1 MVVSASDLSALF
13 VTRFDALGK
22 AMQRAER
29 APAQR
34 PVHKTRVEA
43 RRLRSLLGT
52 LKPLMR
58 RDYLERACR
67 DLRNLAL
74 ELSELRQANVRRTW
88 LDRLACESG
97 ALERAAHR
105 HLLAAMDRSRTEA
118 RRRYLAHTRTLAYRE
133 RYERLASTLTDPQL
147 VQARGDLEP
156 VVRIRLRKRWKRL
169 QCALRALPDDTRGLH
184 ELRLAAKHV
193 RYASEGLAPLL
204 GLDLRHELQRLKQL
218 QDCLGGHR
226 DAADALE
233 WLDRLD
239 EPAGLGLLG
248 GLRAP
253 IQRSMSR
260 RIRELARLVEKF
272 PMPDQAAQ
280 A

>member
-1 MVVSASDLSALF
+1 MVVSAGDLRALF
-13 VTRFDALGK
+13 ATRFDALCRE
-22 AMQRAER
+22 MQRAER
-29 APAQR
+29 SPAQR

-52 LKPLMR
+52 LKPLLR
-58 RDYLERACR
+58 RDCRERACR

-74 ELSELRQANVRRTW
+74 ELSELRQADVRRTR

-97 ALERAAHR
+97 ALEPAAHR
-105 HLLAAMDRSRTEA
+105 NLLAAMDRSRAEA
-118 RRRYLAHTRTLAYRE
+118 RRRYRAHTRTLAYRE
-133 RYERLASTLTDPQL
+133 RYERLASTLADPQL
-147 VQARGDLEP
+147 VQPRGDLEP
-156 VVRIRLRKRWKRL
+156 VVRMRLRKRWKRL
-169 QCALRALPDDTRGLH
+169 QCALRARPADTRGLH

-193 RYASEGLAPLL
+193 RYASEDLAPLL
-204 GLDLRHELQRLKQL
+204 GLDLRRERQRLKQL

-233 WLDRLD
+233 WLASLE
-239 EPAGLGLLG
+239 EPAGPELLG

-253 IQRSMSR
+253 IQKSMSR
-260 RIRELARLVEKF
+260 RTRELARLVDKF
-272 PMPDQAAQ
+272 PIPDLKAQ